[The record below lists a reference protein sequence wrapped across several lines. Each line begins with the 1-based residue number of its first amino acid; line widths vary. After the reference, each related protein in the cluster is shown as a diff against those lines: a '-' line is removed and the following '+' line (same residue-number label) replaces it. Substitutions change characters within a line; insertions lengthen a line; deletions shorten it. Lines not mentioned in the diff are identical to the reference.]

1 METTYLLNYITSFQA
16 LSTLNWQKLRVSL
29 KVEDSDLTVISEQTL
44 EKLRKNHEKIA
55 PSTLSLSL
63 SLSVNI
69 PRIIVAKGCCPH
81 LLDMEWLESLAIR
94 EFKYYANARRCLPL
108 IWVAAQ
114 DN

>member
-55 PSTLSLSL
+55 P
-63 SLSVNI
+63 
-69 PRIIVAKGCCPH
+69 IIVAKGCCPH